1 MTHRYSKDPEVD
13 NSLRHSVHD
22 GVAYSVMSGAG
33 ETYLSAFAVF
43 LHANTAQIGLLTSLP
58 ALIGSIAQ
66 LLSAWLGRRVRSR
79 MHVILPCVVVQAL
92 VWFPLMWLP
101 VLFPAQAVPL
111 SELEVLAA
119 AQVDAVDKVRNQTAQ
134 ATSQAGGD
142 YPLGS
147 GFAIWQR

>member
-43 LHANTAQIGLLTSLP
+43 LPANTAQIGLLTSLP

-79 MHVILPCVVVQAL
+79 MHVILPGVVVQAL

-111 SELEVLAA
+111 LILFAMVYFSMGNLVVPQWSSLM
-119 AQVDAVDKVRNQTAQ
+119 
-134 ATSQAGGD
+134 GD
-142 YPLGS
+142 LVPERSRGH
-147 GFAIWQR
+147 AITGR